1 MRRMRNNN
9 LEIRIAD
16 PSCRPQLKTRLT
28 LRGRIAN
35 SSITYS
41 TSHHLL
47 PSKFP
52 MKLRLR
58 MIKKENDSLQQN
70 YTILVTLP
78 PYLSFSSF
86 GIMNKSH
93 AVNTAT
99 NSVLRHPLM
108 SVLPSLCSNSFDSRA
123 SAQWNLQPLTVP
135 AVARAPWPAVI
146 YSPVPWGQ
154 VVIVIC
160 RGWEIAWD

>member
-1 MRRMRNNN
+1 
-9 LEIRIAD
+9 
-16 PSCRPQLKTRLT
+16 
-28 LRGRIAN
+28 
-35 SSITYS
+35 
-41 TSHHLL
+41 
-47 PSKFP
+47 
-52 MKLRLR
+52 
-58 MIKKENDSLQQN
+58 MIEKENDSLQQN
-70 YTILVTLP
+70 CTILVTLP

-123 SAQWNLQPLTVP
+123 SAQWNLQPLTVS

-146 YSPVPWGQ
+146 YSPVPWGE

-160 RGWEIAWD
+160 GGWEIARDQTTVFGTEGHGTSICGKTYVITLFPGCLFKTNVFIISSKYFSTSD

>member
-9 LEIRIAD
+9 LEIRIAN
-16 PSCRPQLKTRLT
+16 PSCRPQLKTRPHVPWAYRELIYYIFY
-28 LRGRIAN
+28 L
-35 SSITYS
+35 SSSRTFKIS
-41 TSHHLL
+41 DEI
-47 PSKFP
+47 
-52 MKLRLR
+52 RLR

-99 NSVLRHPLM
+99 YSVLRHPLM
-108 SVLPSLCSNSFDSRA
+108 SVLPSLCGNSFDSRA
-123 SAQWNLQPLTVP
+123 STQWNLQPLTVP